1 MSDKYSKEG
10 ALDLN
15 QLRHDLN
22 SLVEPFALSMKIM
35 DSENREKA
43 VLLQREVLKKLR
55 TIVGELAAMGENEAP
70 ATRAGVKA

>member
-1 MSDKYSKEG
+1 MSEKYLKDG

-35 DSENREKA
+35 DSENRDKA

-55 TIVGELAAMGENEAP
+55 SIVGELAEVGENDAP
-70 ATRAGVKA
+70 ETRTGIKA